1 MNKRLL
7 IVDDE
12 EDFAFLLKKAVEAT
26 GRFEASICT
35 NPTEAVEYARRL
47 QPKLILLD
55 VMMPQLGGEDV
66 AVELQRHQGLAAIPV
81 IFLTSLLQQHETTKA
96 LQVIGGRYMMAKP
109 VNTAALI
116 EAIDRLTQ

>member
-1 MNKRLL
+1 MSKPLL

-12 EDFAFLLKKAVEAT
+12 EDFAFLLKQAVEAT
-26 GRFEASICT
+26 GRFTAAICT

-66 AVELQRHQGLAAIPV
+66 AVELKRHPALAEIPI
-81 IFLTSLLQQHETTKA
+81 IFLTSLLQEHEAAKP
-96 LQVIGGRYMMAKP
+96 LQFIGGRYFMAKP
-109 VNTAALI
+109 VKTHALI
-116 EAIDRLTQ
+116 EAIDRLAL

>member
-1 MNKRLL
+1 MSQPVL

-12 EDFAFLLKKAVEAT
+12 EDFAFLLKKAVEST
-26 GRFEASICT
+26 GRFTATICT

-66 AVELQRHQGLAAIPV
+66 AVELKNHPGLAEIPI

-96 LQVIGGRYMMAKP
+96 LQVIGGRHMMAKP
-109 VNTAALI
+109 VKTQALI
-116 EAIDRLTQ
+116 EAIDLLIK